1 MRVVFMGTPEF
12 AVPSLEAL
20 AANFD
25 VRLAVSQPDKPRG
38 RGQKVSAPP
47 VKARALELGIP
58 VAQPLKVRDPEFLE
72 QLKALDPDII
82 LVAAYARL
90 IPPSIL
96 DLPRL
101 GCVNLHPSLLPRYRG
116 AIPVQAPIMN
126 GDPVTGIT
134 TFRMDEGYDT
144 GDLLMQVETPLGPDE
159 TGEEALRRLAVE
171 GAEVLVQTVHG
182 LADGTLVR
190 RPQPAEGDYTKPLKK
205 EDLVVDWS
213 QPAVRVRNFI
223 RALAHEPGA
232 TATWAGEPMKL
243 GRADVVEG
251 VSGEPGVIVAI
262 EKGKGPVV
270 ATGQGGVLLREVK
283 PSGKGWMDGAAFV
296 NGRRIEPGARFD
308 VAASV
313 R

>member
-20 AANFD
+20 AAHFD

-58 VAQPLKVRDPEFLE
+58 VAQPLKVRDPEFLD
-72 QLKALDPDII
+72 QLKAIDPDII

-171 GAEVLVQTVHG
+171 GAEVLVQTVRG

-190 RPQPAEGDYTKPLKK
+190 RPQPAEGDYTKPLKR

-223 RALAHEPGA
+223 RALAQEPGA
-232 TATWAGEPMKL
+232 TAMWAGEPMKL
-243 GRADVVEG
+243 GRAEVVPG
-251 VSGEPGVIVAI
+251 IVGEPGVIVAL
-262 EKGKGPVV
+262 EKGRGPVV
-270 ATGQGGVLLREVK
+270 ATGQDGVLLREVK
-283 PSGKGWMDGAAFV
+283 PAGKGWMDGAAFV
-296 NGRRIEPGARFD
+296 NGRRLEPGARFD

-313 R
+313 S

>member
-101 GCVNLHPSLLPRYRG
+101 GCINLHPSLLPRYRG

-171 GAEVLVQTVHG
+171 GAEVLVQTVRG

-190 RPQPAEGDYTKPLKK
+190 RPQPAEGDYTKPLRK

-243 GRADVVEG
+243 GRADVVDG

-262 EKGKGPVV
+262 EKGRGPVV

-283 PSGKGWMDGAAFV
+283 PAGKGWMDGAAFV
-296 NGRRIEPGARFD
+296 NGRRLEPGARFD